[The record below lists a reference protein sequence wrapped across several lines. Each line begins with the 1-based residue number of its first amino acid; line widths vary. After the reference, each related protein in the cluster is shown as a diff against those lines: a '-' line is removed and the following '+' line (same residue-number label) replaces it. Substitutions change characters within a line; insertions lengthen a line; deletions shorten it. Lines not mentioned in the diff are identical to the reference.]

1 MKSAGEIA
9 TQALRGVTSASHGS
23 QPTPAD
29 SSGSR
34 AAVIDELWDRMAA
47 IFGRQRWV
55 AQYGEFDRTGDWE
68 RALAGLSGAELARGF
83 EHCAT
88 TALRFLP
95 SAGEF
100 RAFCRPPKAQREN
113 EAMYRFPPSRQLP
126 HLLSERERATGRAA
140 IAAMREKL
148 G

>member
-9 TQALRGVTSASHGS
+9 TQALRGVTSAHPAS
-23 QPTPAD
+23 QPKPA
-29 SSGSR
+29 SGSRTR
-34 AAVIDELWDRMAA
+34 AAVIDELWDRMAG

-68 RALAGLSGAELARGF
+68 RALAGLSVAEIARGF

-100 RAFCRPPKAQREN
+100 RAFCRPPRPQREN
-113 EAMYRFPPSRQLP
+113 EAMYRFPPDRQLP
-126 HLLSERERATGRAA
+126 HLLSERERVTGRAA